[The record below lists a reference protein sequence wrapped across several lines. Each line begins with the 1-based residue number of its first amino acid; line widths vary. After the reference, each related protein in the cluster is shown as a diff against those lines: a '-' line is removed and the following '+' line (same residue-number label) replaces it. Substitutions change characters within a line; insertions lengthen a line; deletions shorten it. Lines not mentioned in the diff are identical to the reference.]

1 MMEAKSESDFNK
13 YKDALVSK
21 LLTEN
26 PGFLKYLSDHYF
38 NRPEKWS
45 LCFRKGTEY
54 GNVNTN
60 MFVES
65 FHNQLKTIYFSGKR
79 NRRVDVLLETLLK
92 IENDHFIK
100 HLQRVSFNNPTD
112 EDINVIQ

>member
-1 MMEAKSESDFNK
+1 MMQAKSESDFSK

-26 PGFLKYLSDHYF
+26 PSFLKYLSDHYF

-45 LCFRKGTEY
+45 LYNFRKGTEY
-54 GNVNTN
+54 GNINTN

-65 FHNQLKTIYFSGKR
+65 FHNQLKTIYFAGKS
-79 NRRVDVLLETLLK
+79 NRRVDVLLEALLK
-92 IENDHFIK
+92 IENG
-100 HLQRVSFNNPTD
+100 HL
-112 EDINVIQ
+112 